1 MKIKEKYQNDIKNI
15 INENIDKPI
24 GEIKSILKVV
34 NGEIIEKISKSGEFK
49 NNDIVELIVN
59 GAIWKNEVTSQI
71 TSIKN
76 QIKQKE
82 KEEKEFQK
90 YILKQQLEREKR
102 IAEEKRI
109 EEEKRQQRNI
119 YFMILCYTFLVMLMF
134 TLVILK

>member
-1 MKIKEKYQNDIKNI
+1 MEIKEKYQNDIKNI
-15 INENIDKPI
+15 INENIEKPI

-59 GAIWKNEVTSQI
+59 GAIWKNEVTLQI

-76 QIKQKE
+76 QLKQKE
-82 KEEKEFQK
+82 KEQKEFQK

-102 IAEEKRI
+102 ITEEKRI
-109 EEEKRQQRNI
+109 AEEKRQQRNI
-119 YFMILCYTFLVMLMF
+119 YFMILCYTILSMLMF